1 MVQRQARR
9 LSVTGA
15 GMKSFY
21 AMRRANG
28 DWFAVDDNGHVRMPI
43 FKSSGDAI
51 IARSRDNGME
61 CFRPV
66 AFDACALE
74 QLRKTDGNTASFLIV
89 ADPSRNLK
97 HGLRATFAELAPLMV
112 DLQRVDP
119 KNENSYS
126 KTNR

>member
-1 MVQRQARR
+1 M
-9 LSVTGA
+9 
-15 GMKSFY
+15 MSFY

-43 FKSSGDAI
+43 FKSSGDAM

-74 QLRKTDGNTASFLIV
+74 QLRRTDGDTASFLIV
-89 ADPSRNLK
+89 ADPSRKLK
-97 HGLRATFAELAPLMV
+97 NGLRVTFTELAPLMIAFAKGI
-112 DLQRVDP
+112 P
-119 KNENSYS
+119 EY
-126 KTNR
+126 

>member
-1 MVQRQARR
+1 MVQSQARG

-21 AMRRANG
+21 AMRLANG
-28 DWFAVDDNGHVRMPI
+28 DWFAVDGNGHVRMPI
-43 FKSSGDAI
+43 FKSSGDAM

-74 QLRKTDGNTASFLIV
+74 QLRRTDGNTASFLIVV

-97 HGLRATFAELAPLMV
+97 HGLRATFTELAPLMV

-126 KTNR
+126 NS

>member
-1 MVQRQARR
+1 M
-9 LSVTGA
+9 
-15 GMKSFY
+15 
-21 AMRRANG
+21 
-28 DWFAVDDNGHVRMPI
+28 
-43 FKSSGDAI
+43 

-97 HGLRATFAELAPLMV
+97 YGLHATFTELAPLMV
-112 DLQRVDP
+112 DFVKGIP
-119 KNENSYS
+119 EH
-126 KTNR
+126 

>member
-1 MVQRQARR
+1 
-9 LSVTGA
+9 
-15 GMKSFY
+15 MKSFY

-43 FKSSGDAI
+43 FKSSGDAM
-51 IARSRDNGME
+51 IARSRDSGME

-89 ADPSRNLK
+89 ADPCRKLK
-97 HGLRATFAELAPLMV
+97 YGLRATFTELAPLMV
-112 DLQRVDP
+112 DFAKSR
-119 KNENSYS
+119 
-126 KTNR
+126 